1 MNNNDITKEQLIE
14 ELKELRRRFSELE
27 EAEVERKRSEQV
39 RLALYHIANAVNTTE
54 DLNELFKSIQQQ
66 LGTIVDTT
74 NFYIALYNK
83 GDDTLLLPYFV
94 DEKHKFTS
102 VPAGKTL
109 TAYIVKHNK
118 PLLATEEDIRK
129 MTEAGEVEMI
139 GTISK
144 IWLGVPLQT
153 GKNVIGALVV
163 QSYTDSSL
171 YTEKDLEILKFVSDQ
186 VAIAIERKQSDEM
199 LRESEEKYR
208 LHFDNVSDVI
218 FSIDPDF
225 NLLSI
230 SPSVERVLGYRPEEL
245 IGKSLR
251 YIDILAPDYLETAIS
266 ETTRI
271 LMGVRITSSVYEF
284 IAKDGSRKFGEVSGA
299 PLIRDNAIVAA
310 LCVARDIT
318 ERVKTEKALRASEER
333 FRGITERSFDAI
345 YELDL
350 EGNITYISP
359 AIERITGYKSKEVL
373 GKSFNS
379 YLRETEVPKA
389 VQDLAKVR
397 KGNNL
402 EGLNLEMVRKDGSF
416 ASIEFNASPIV
427 KDGTVVGIQ
436 GIARDITE
444 RKRVEEELR
453 ILATTDTLTGFL
465 NRGFGLLLF
474 GKQLQMAKR
483 NNSKLSICYIDVD
496 GLKDIND
503 TYGHQEGDEV
513 LRLISRFIK
522 ETLRKAD
529 IISRLGGDE
538 FLLIL
543 PQCSADKAVL
553 VWERIG
559 EKVDAYNAR
568 KMKPYMIRLS
578 HGFAEYDPGE
588 EKSVDQLIAVADQE
602 MYKDKRSKS
611 LK

>member
-1 MNNNDITKEQLIE
+1 MNDNNKTKDELIQ
-14 ELKELRRRFSELE
+14 ELKAVRKRIDELE
-27 EAEVERKRSEQV
+27 QTEIDRKRSEHV
-39 RLALYHIANAVNTTE
+39 RLALYYIANAVNTTE
-54 DLNELFKSIQQQ
+54 DLNDLFKSIQQQ

-83 GDDTLLLPYFV
+83 KDDTLLLPYFV
-94 DEKHKFTS
+94 DEKHKFTT

-109 TAYIVKHNK
+109 TAYIIKNNK
-118 PLLATEEDIRK
+118 PLLATEEDIKR
-129 MTEAGEVEMI
+129 MTETGEVEMV

-144 IWLGVPLQT
+144 IWLGVPLKT
-153 GKNVIGALVV
+153 AKEVIGALVV

-186 VAIAIERKQSDEM
+186 VAIAIERKQSDEL

-208 LHFDNVSDVI
+208 LHFENVSDVI

-230 SPSVERVLGYRPEEL
+230 SPSVERVLGYTPEQL
-245 IGKSLR
+245 TGKSLR
-251 YIDILAPDYLETAIS
+251 HLGILAPDYRETAIS

-271 LMGVRITSSVYEF
+271 LMGVRIISSVYEF
-284 IAKDGSRKFGEVSGA
+284 IAKDGTRKFGEVSGA
-299 PLIRDNAIVAA
+299 PLIRNNVIVAA

-318 ERVKTEKALRASEER
+318 ERVKTEKALRRSEER

-345 YELDL
+345 FELDL
-350 EGNITYISP
+350 EGSITYISP
-359 AIERITGYKSKEVL
+359 AIERFTGYKPTEVL
-373 GKSFNS
+373 GIPFNN
-379 YLRETEVPKA
+379 YLRESEIPKA
-389 VQDLAKVR
+389 IQDLAKVR

-402 EGLNLEMVRKDGSF
+402 EGLNLELVRKDGSL
-416 ASIEFNASPIV
+416 ASIELNASPII
-427 KDGTVVGIQ
+427 KDGQVVGIQ

-453 ILATTDTLTGFL
+453 ILATTDALTGFL

-496 GLKDIND
+496 GLKDVND

-513 LRLISRFIK
+513 LRLISRFIR

-553 VWERIG
+553 VWERIA
-559 EKVDAYNAR
+559 EKVDTYNAR
-568 KMKPYMIRLS
+568 KMKPYTIRLS
-578 HGFAEYDPGE
+578 RGFAEYDPLD

-602 MYKDKRSKS
+602 MYKNKRSKS